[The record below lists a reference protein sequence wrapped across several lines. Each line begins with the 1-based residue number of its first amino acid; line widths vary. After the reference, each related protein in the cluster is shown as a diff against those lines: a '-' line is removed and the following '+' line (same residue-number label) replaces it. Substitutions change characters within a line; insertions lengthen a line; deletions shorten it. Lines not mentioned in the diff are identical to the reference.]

1 MVDEAPK
8 DLQPYGLDKPRI
20 EVAFKTAGD
29 KDYRRLLVG
38 SKTPTGG
45 DLYAQRG
52 GEKRVFVIPSY
63 VESSF
68 DRKPFDLRDKK
79 ILAFDREKVDRLE
92 IAHGD
97 VKLELTK
104 SGQDWNMTAPVQAP
118 ADFGA
123 VETIVTRLQS
133 AQMKSLPAEQAA
145 AADLKNYGL
154 DKPVA
159 TATVGLGSTRA
170 TLAFGKAADE
180 GGDVYAKD
188 VTRPAVVTVAADLL
202 TDVQKNVSDLRRK
215 DIFEFRSFNAKR
227 IEVARGAETLVFEKV
242 KGTGKDATEKWRRV
256 SPNPGDVDQA
266 KIETFL
272 SNLSGL
278 RAQSF
283 ADAKTPTGLATP
295 VATVT
300 AKFDETNKEERVRFG
315 RVGTD
320 VFAGRGEE
328 PGAARVETSAFD
340 EADEVARC
348 PEVTEC
354 PPALQCRLHTRNG
367 DGRLQTSRA
376 AHGRCGAGIQSRR
389 TRPWTAACL
398 AAVLV
403 LYRPPALPA
412 CAILSLSLLSST
424 RASGTSAP
432 CRRIWPAS
440 SPPRRW
446 STGSSPFTSRRSIGT
461 TCCSGTTPTGW

>member
-1 MVDEAPK
+1 MTEEGVEKRDKVFTVDAEKVDELKVRSSSGETSTLKKTKDGWQLVEPITAKVDDGEVTGITSNLASAEIQSIVDEAPK
-8 DLQPYGLDKPRI
+8 DLQPYGLDKPRF
-20 EVAFKTAGD
+20 EVAFKAAGD
-29 KDYRRLLVG
+29 KEYRRLLVG
-38 SKTPTGG
+38 GKAPAGG
-45 DLYAQRG
+45 DLYAQRA
-52 GEKRVFVIPSY
+52 GEKRVFVIPSF

-79 ILAFDREKVDRLE
+79 ILAFDRDKVDRLE

-104 SGQDWNMTAPVQAP
+104 AGQDWNITAPVQAR
-118 ADFGA
+118 ADFSV
-123 VETIVTRLQS
+123 VESVVTRLQS
-133 AQMKSLPAEQAA
+133 AQMKSLPAEQ

-170 TLAFGKAADE
+170 TLAFGKAAE

-202 TDVQKNVSDLRRK
+202 KDVQKNVSDLRRK

-227 IEVARGAETLVFEKV
+227 IEVARGAESLVFEKV
-242 KGTGKDATEKWRRV
+242 KGTGTDATEKWRRV
-256 SPNPGDVDQA
+256 SPNPGDVDQS
-266 KIETFL
+266 KMETFL
-272 SNLSGL
+272 SKLSGL

-315 RVGTD
+315 RVSTD

-328 PGAARVETSAFD
+328 PGASRLETSAFD
-340 EADEVARC
+340 EAVKSLD
-348 PEVTEC
+348 
-354 PPALQCRLHTRNG
+354 ALK
-367 DGRLQTSRA
+367 
-376 AHGRCGAGIQSRR
+376 
-389 TRPWTAACL
+389 
-398 AAVLV
+398 
-403 LYRPPALPA
+403 
-412 CAILSLSLLSST
+412 
-424 RASGTSAP
+424 
-432 CRRIWPAS
+432 
-440 SPPRRW
+440 
-446 STGSSPFTSRRSIGT
+446 
-461 TCCSGTTPTGW
+461 

>member
-1 MVDEAPK
+1 MRGGRSLLVLFVAFGGLLAYLYFVDAKKPVTEEGVEKRDKVFTVDADKVDELKLKSSSGETSTLKKAKDGWQLVEPLTAKVDDSVVTGITSNLASAEIQSIVDEAPK
-8 DLQPYGLDKPRI
+8 NLQPYGLDKPRI
-20 EVAFKTAGD
+20 EVAFKAAGD
-29 KDYRRLLVG
+29 KEYRRLLLG
-38 SKTPTGG
+38 GKAPAGG
-45 DLYAQRG
+45 DLYAQLAG
-52 GEKRVFVIPSY
+52 QKRVFVIPSF

-79 ILAFDREKVDRLE
+79 ILTFDREKVDRLE

-97 VKLELTK
+97 VKVELTK
-104 SGQDWNMTAPVQAP
+104 AGQDWNITAPVQAR
-118 ADFGA
+118 ADFSA
-123 VETIVTRLQS
+123 VESIVTRLQS
-133 AQMKSLPAEQAA
+133 AQMKSLPAEQ

-170 TLAFGKAADE
+170 TLAFGKAGE

-202 TDVQKNVSDLRRK
+202 TDIQKNVSDLRRK

-227 IEVARGAETLVFEKV
+227 VEVARGPETVVFEKV

-256 SPNPGDVDQA
+256 SPNPGDVDQS
-266 KIETFL
+266 KVETFL
-272 SNLSGL
+272 SSLSGL

-295 VATVT
+295 AATVT

-328 PGAARVETSAFD
+328 PGAARIETSAYD
-340 EADEVARC
+340 EALKSLD
-348 PEVTEC
+348 
-354 PPALQCRLHTRNG
+354 ALK
-367 DGRLQTSRA
+367 
-376 AHGRCGAGIQSRR
+376 
-389 TRPWTAACL
+389 
-398 AAVLV
+398 
-403 LYRPPALPA
+403 
-412 CAILSLSLLSST
+412 
-424 RASGTSAP
+424 
-432 CRRIWPAS
+432 
-440 SPPRRW
+440 
-446 STGSSPFTSRRSIGT
+446 
-461 TCCSGTTPTGW
+461 

>member
-1 MVDEAPK
+1 MRGGRSLLVLFVAFGGLLAYLYFVDAKKPVTEEGVEKRDKVFTVDSAKVDDLRVRSSSGETSALKKTKDGWQFVEPITAKVDDGEVTGITSSLASMEIQGVVDEAPK

-20 EVAFKTAGD
+20 EVAFKAAGD
-29 KDYRRLLVG
+29 KEYRRLLIG
-38 SKTPTGG
+38 AKAPAGG
-45 DLYAQRG
+45 DLYAQLG
-52 GEKRVFVIPSY
+52 GQKRVFVIPSH

-79 ILAFDREKVDRLE
+79 ILTFDRDKVDRLE
-92 IAHGD
+92 ITHGD
-97 VKLELTK
+97 MKLELTK
-104 SGQDWNMTAPVQAP
+104 AGQDWNITAPVQAR
-118 ADFGA
+118 ADFSA
-123 VETIVTRLQS
+123 VESIVTRLQS
-133 AQMKSLPAEQAA
+133 AQMKSLPAEQG
-145 AADLKNYGL
+145 ADLKKYGL

-170 TLAFGKAADE
+170 TLAFGKAAE

-227 IEVARGAETLVFEKV
+227 IEVARGGETLVFEKV
-242 KGTGKDATEKWRRV
+242 KGTGTDATEKWRRV
-256 SPNPGDVDQA
+256 SPNPGEVDQS
-266 KIETFL
+266 KMETFL

-300 AKFDETNKEERVRFG
+300 ARFDETNKEERVRFG

-320 VFAGRGEE
+320 VFARRGEE

-340 EADEVARC
+340 EAMK
-348 PEVTEC
+348 
-354 PPALQCRLHTRNG
+354 AL
-367 DGRLQTSRA
+367 D
-376 AHGRCGAGIQSRR
+376 
-389 TRPWTAACL
+389 
-398 AAVLV
+398 AVK
-403 LYRPPALPA
+403 
-412 CAILSLSLLSST
+412 
-424 RASGTSAP
+424 
-432 CRRIWPAS
+432 
-440 SPPRRW
+440 
-446 STGSSPFTSRRSIGT
+446 
-461 TCCSGTTPTGW
+461 

>member
-1 MVDEAPK
+1 MRGGRSLLVLFVAFGGLLAYLYFVDAKKPVTEEGVEKRDKVFTVDADKVDELKLKSSSGETSTLKKAKDGWQLVEPLTAKVDDSVVTGITSNLASAEIQSIVDEAPK
-8 DLQPYGLDKPRI
+8 NLQPYGLDKPRI
-20 EVAFKTAGD
+20 EVAFKAAGD
-29 KDYRRLLVG
+29 KQYRRLLVG
-38 SKTPTGG
+38 GKAPAGG
-45 DLYAQRG
+45 DLYAQLAG
-52 GEKRVFVIPSY
+52 QKRVFVIPSF

-79 ILAFDREKVDRLE
+79 ILTFDREKVDRLE

-97 VKLELTK
+97 VKVELTK
-104 SGQDWNMTAPVQAP
+104 AGQDWNITAPVQAR
-118 ADFGA
+118 ADFSA
-123 VETIVTRLQS
+123 VESIVTRLQS
-133 AQMKSLPAEQAA
+133 AQMKSLPAEQ

-170 TLAFGKAADE
+170 TLAFGKAGE

-202 TDVQKNVSDLRRK
+202 TDIQKNVSDLRRK

-227 IEVARGAETLVFEKV
+227 VEVARGPETVVFEKV

-256 SPNPGDVDQA
+256 SPNPGDVDQS
-266 KIETFL
+266 KVETLL

-328 PGAARVETSAFD
+328 PGAARIETSAYD
-340 EADEVARC
+340 EALKSLD
-348 PEVTEC
+348 
-354 PPALQCRLHTRNG
+354 ALK
-367 DGRLQTSRA
+367 
-376 AHGRCGAGIQSRR
+376 
-389 TRPWTAACL
+389 
-398 AAVLV
+398 
-403 LYRPPALPA
+403 
-412 CAILSLSLLSST
+412 
-424 RASGTSAP
+424 
-432 CRRIWPAS
+432 
-440 SPPRRW
+440 
-446 STGSSPFTSRRSIGT
+446 
-461 TCCSGTTPTGW
+461 

>member
-1 MVDEAPK
+1 MRGGRSLLVLFVALGGLLAYLYFVDAKKPVTEEGVEKRDKVFTVDADKIDELKVKSSSGETSTVKKTKDGWRLVEPLTAKVDESAVTGITSNLASVEIQSIVDEAPK
-8 DLQPYGLDKPRI
+8 DLQAYGLDKPRI
-20 EVAFKTAGD
+20 EVAFKAAGD
-29 KDYRRLLVG
+29 KDSRRLLLG
-38 SKTPTGG
+38 GKAPAGG
-45 DLYAQRG
+45 DLYAQLG
-52 GEKRVFVIPSY
+52 GQKRVFVVPSF

-68 DRKPFDLRDKK
+68 DRKPFDLRDKQ
-79 ILAFDREKVDRLE
+79 ILSFDREKVDRLE

-104 SGQDWNMTAPVQAP
+104 AGQDWNITAPVQAR
-118 ADFGA
+118 ADSGA
-123 VETIVTRLQS
+123 VESIVTRLQS
-133 AQMKSLPAEQAA
+133 AQMKSLPAEHAA

-202 TDVQKNVSDLRRK
+202 KDVQKNVSDLRRK

-266 KIETFL
+266 KVETFL

-283 ADAKTPTGLATP
+283 ADPKTPTGLATP

-315 RVGTD
+315 RIGTD
-320 VFAGRGEE
+320 VFASRGEE
-328 PGAARVETSAFD
+328 PGAARIDTKAYD
-340 EADEVARC
+340 EAMKSLD
-348 PEVTEC
+348 
-354 PPALQCRLHTRNG
+354 ALK
-367 DGRLQTSRA
+367 
-376 AHGRCGAGIQSRR
+376 
-389 TRPWTAACL
+389 
-398 AAVLV
+398 
-403 LYRPPALPA
+403 
-412 CAILSLSLLSST
+412 
-424 RASGTSAP
+424 
-432 CRRIWPAS
+432 
-440 SPPRRW
+440 
-446 STGSSPFTSRRSIGT
+446 
-461 TCCSGTTPTGW
+461 

>member
-1 MVDEAPK
+1 
-8 DLQPYGLDKPRI
+8 
-20 EVAFKTAGD
+20 
-29 KDYRRLLVG
+29 
-38 SKTPTGG
+38 
-45 DLYAQRG
+45 
-52 GEKRVFVIPSY
+52 VIPSFL
-63 VESSF
+63 ESSF
-68 DRKPFDLRDKK
+68 NRKPFDLRDKK

-92 IAHGD
+92 ITHGD

-104 SGQDWNMTAPVQAP
+104 AGQDWNITAPVQAR
-118 ADFGA
+118 ADSSA
-123 VETIVTRLQS
+123 VESIVTRLQS
-133 AQMKSLPAEQAA
+133 AEMKSLPAER

-170 TLAFGKAADE
+170 TLAFGKAAE

-242 KGTGKDATEKWRRV
+242 KGTGKDAGEKWRRV

-266 KIETFL
+266 KMETFL

-283 ADAKTPTGLATP
+283 ADPKTPTGLTTS

-320 VFAGRGEE
+320 VFAGVGEE
-328 PGAARVETSAFD
+328 PGAARVETKAYD
-340 EADEVARC
+340 EAMKSLD
-348 PEVTEC
+348 
-354 PPALQCRLHTRNG
+354 ALK
-367 DGRLQTSRA
+367 
-376 AHGRCGAGIQSRR
+376 
-389 TRPWTAACL
+389 
-398 AAVLV
+398 
-403 LYRPPALPA
+403 
-412 CAILSLSLLSST
+412 
-424 RASGTSAP
+424 
-432 CRRIWPAS
+432 
-440 SPPRRW
+440 
-446 STGSSPFTSRRSIGT
+446 
-461 TCCSGTTPTGW
+461 